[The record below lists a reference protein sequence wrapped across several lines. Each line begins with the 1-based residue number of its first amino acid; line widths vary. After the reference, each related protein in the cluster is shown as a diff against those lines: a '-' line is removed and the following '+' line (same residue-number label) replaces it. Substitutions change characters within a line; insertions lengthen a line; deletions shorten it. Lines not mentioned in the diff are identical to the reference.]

1 MSEFSMFDLFRQEV
15 ETHVATL
22 RRMLPELE
30 ISPAASAVLDELMR
44 AAHSMKGAARIVD
57 VPPAVVLAETLET
70 CFIAAQQKR
79 FAVAPADFPAIL
91 QAAELLATIG
101 ALKAEEVEAWDHD
114 HRPAVEQAVADIQLV
129 GQRAPAAAS
138 PTAAPESP
146 APPAATPVVKIADT
160 SMLDLFL
167 QEVQAHAASLNEGL
181 LQLEK
186 DPAAAGRLVEPLMR
200 AAHSVKGAAR
210 IIGLPI
216 VVELAH
222 AMEDGFVAAQQGR
235 FAIEPAVVD
244 LFLEAVDLFT
254 ALGEQSPDRVEAWLN
269 ERAADFVRLTAATRQ
284 CQTPGAALPPKAE
297 PVKPPAPPAAL
308 PCRSP
313 AAEPASPVQSPAAD
327 SPPPTPAAEETAR
340 RDVQVGADILDRLM
354 GLAGESL
361 VESRRLGAFRENLLQ
376 MKKTHSQ
383 LLQAMERL
391 HEAREENE
399 AAGSWKL
406 LGQDAV
412 RRMKHEQ
419 EMLGRFMMGFETFS
433 LRTDDLSNRLYETV
447 LASRMRPAGDGLKG
461 FPRMVRDLARELG
474 KKVSFEIVGE
484 NTPVDRD
491 ILEKLQAPLNH
502 LLRNAVDHGLE
513 PPEERFDAGKPPE
526 GKLTLT
532 ARHHAGML
540 NITVADD
547 GRGINLEKVRRKVI
561 ERKMLSEEMAR
572 DLTEAELLEFL
583 LLPGFTTTDKVT
595 RVSGRGVGLDVVHNM
610 IQELRGVVRMESRL
624 GAGAAVHLKLPLS
637 LSVIRVLLV
646 ACGREIFAVPLN
658 RIERIL
664 SVPVEDIR
672 SLENR
677 QYISLN
683 GEHIGLIPGH
693 QLFELEDAEGEKERL
708 SVVVLSDAEHNF
720 GLTVT
725 ALLEER
731 DLAIRPL
738 DARLGKV
745 QDVNAAALLED
756 GSIVL
761 ILDVDDLVRSIDNL
775 LSGGR
780 LKRVRGALQEGRRL
794 RKRVLVVDDSIT
806 VREMQR
812 HLLENKGYEVKTAVD
827 GADGWNAVRAEKF
840 ELIISDVDMPRMNG
854 IELVG
859 HIKQNPET
867 KDVPVIIVSY
877 KDREED
883 RRRGLEAGAD
893 YYLTKSSFHD
903 ATYLEAI
910 VDLIGEA

>member
-15 ETHVATL
+15 ETHVAAL
-22 RRMLPELE
+22 RNKLPELE
-30 ISPAASAVLDELMR
+30 KAPGATTTLEELMR
-44 AAHSMKGAARIVD
+44 AAHSIKGAARIVD
-57 VPPAVVLAETLET
+57 VPPAAALAETLET
-70 CFIAAQQKR
+70 CFVAAQQKR
-79 FAVAPADFPAIL
+79 LVIAPADFPAIL
-91 QAAELLATIG
+91 QAADLLAAIG
-101 ALKAEEVEAWDHD
+101 ALKAEEVDGWSRDRNE
-114 HRPAVEQAVADIQLV
+114 AVEQALQEIRQI
-129 GQRAPAAAS
+129 GTRAPAAAA
-138 PTAAPESP
+138 PAPVVAVAPPVAAPP
-146 APPAATPVVKIADT
+146 MVKIADT

-167 QEVQAHAASLNEGL
+167 QEAQTHAASLNEGL
-181 LQLEK
+181 LELEK

-200 AAHSVKGAAR
+200 AAHSIKGAAR

-244 LFLEAVDLFT
+244 LLLEAVDLF
-254 ALGEQSPDRVEAWLN
+254 AGLGEQRPEKTESWLN
-269 ERAADFVRLTAATRQ
+269 ERAADFVRLTTATRQ
-284 CQTPGAALPPKAE
+284 CQTPGGT
-297 PVKPPAPPAAL
+297 PPARPVAPQPEEKPAAQ
-308 PCRSP
+308 
-313 AAEPASPVQSPAAD
+313 PVQGSAKESSP
-327 SPPPTPAAEETAR
+327 SPEGAETAAR
-340 RDVQVGADILDRLM
+340 RDVQVSADILDRLM

-361 VESRRLGAFRENLLQ
+361 VESRRLGAFVENLLQ
-376 MKKTHSQ
+376 MKKSHNQ
-383 LLQAMERL
+383 LVLALEGLRDEL
-391 HEAREENE
+391 VDDETAGRWKTLGLN
-399 AAGSWKL
+399 AAHLAKQGQEL
-406 LGQDAV
+406 LG
-412 RRMKHEQ
+412 RY
-419 EMLGRFMMGFETFS
+419 MMDFENFS
-433 LRTDDLSNRLYETV
+433 LRTDDLANRLYDTV
-447 LASRMRPAGDGLKG
+447 LASRMRPSGDGVKG

-474 KKVSFEIVGE
+474 KKISFEIIGE
-484 NTPVDRD
+484 GTPVDRE

-513 PPEERFDAGKPPE
+513 PPEERYDAGKPPE

-547 GRGINLEKVRRKVI
+547 GRGINLEKVRQRVI

-583 LLPGFTTTDKVT
+583 LLPGFTTTNKVT
-595 RVSGRGVGLDVVHNM
+595 RVSGRGVGLDVVHSM
-610 IQELRGVVRMESRL
+610 VQELRGVVRMESRL
-624 GAGAAVHLKLPLS
+624 GEGTAIHLKLPLS

-646 ACGREIFAVPLN
+646 ECGGEKFAIPLN
-658 RIERIL
+658 RIEGIL
-664 SVPVEDIR
+664 AVPVADIH

-677 QYISLN
+677 QYITVN

-693 QLFELEDAEGEKERL
+693 QLFELEEAARDREHVP
-708 SVVVLSDAEHNF
+708 VVVLRDAENSF
-720 GLTVT
+720 GLTVD

-738 DARLGKV
+738 DSRLGKV

-756 GSIVL
+756 GSVVL

-780 LKRVRGALQEGRRL
+780 LKRVRGAIQEGRRL
-794 RKRVLVVDDSIT
+794 RKQVLVVDDSIT

-827 GADGWNAVRAEKF
+827 GVDGWNAVRADKF

-854 IELVG
+854 IELVR
-859 HIKQNPET
+859 HIKQNQET
-867 KDVPVIIVSY
+867 KNLPVIIVSY

-883 RRRGLEAGAD
+883 RKRGLEAGAD